1 MPEQPVF
8 SDLFWAYEMFP
19 SQFVDGQFNI
29 PESGNGV
36 PDILDEARWEL
47 EWMLKMQD
55 KESGGFYPR
64 VQSDNDENIKSRII
78 RDQNGCTT
86 DDTACAAEYL
96 LMHT

>member
-1 MPEQPVF
+1 
-8 SDLFWAYEMFP
+8 MFP

-64 VQSDNDENIKSRII
+64 VQSDNDE
-78 RDQNGCTT
+78 T
-86 DDTACAAEYL
+86 
-96 LMHT
+96 

>member
-1 MPEQPVF
+1 
-8 SDLFWAYEMFP
+8 MFP

-78 RDQNGCTT
+78 RIR
-86 DDTACAAEYL
+86 TAVPLMILHVPPEYL